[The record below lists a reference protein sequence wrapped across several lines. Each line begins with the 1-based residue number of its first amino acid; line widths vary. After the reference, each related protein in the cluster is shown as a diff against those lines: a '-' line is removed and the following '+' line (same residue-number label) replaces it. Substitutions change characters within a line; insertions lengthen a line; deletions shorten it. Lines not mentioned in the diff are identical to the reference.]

1 MKRRSKRSR
10 GGAPMPLAYFG
21 AASQIGMPVAE
32 GKDMLLSSGSII
44 RPRIGGAHTL
54 HAVRTR
60 KQSKT
65 RSKKQRGKQSKKQ
78 RGKQSKK
85 QRGKQSGGF
94 IPTIME
100 GFCMAAS
107 KYITPIALFA
117 GYKFMTR
124 KQR

>member
-65 RSKKQRGKQSKKQ
+65 RSKKQSKKQ
-78 RGKQSKK
+78 RGKQSK
-85 QRGKQSGGF
+85 KQSGGF